1 MSRSYPDEPIEP
13 PESPPVAFTDRD
25 DREIEIRRYDGG
37 FEALVDMYVDYEPSD
52 RAQGIPPAKEEAIR
66 RWLETILADECVNVV
81 AWHEE
86 HAVGHATLV
95 PDGKGAYE
103 LAIFVQNEF
112 QEAGIGTRLMEA
124 LLGRGHELG
133 VERVWLTVE
142 RWNTAA
148 INLYQKMGFEASDPE
163 GFELEMAARL
173 GSD

>member
-1 MSRSYPDEPIEP
+1 MSRTYPDEPIEP

-25 DREIEIRRYDGG
+25 DRAIEIRCYDGD
-37 FEALVDMYVDYEPSD
+37 FEALVSMYVDYEPSD

-81 AWHEE
+81 AWHGE

-95 PDGKGAYE
+95 PDEKRAYE

-112 QEAGIGTRLMEA
+112 QEAGIGTRLMAA

-148 INLYQKMGFEASDPE
+148 INLYEKMGFEASDPE